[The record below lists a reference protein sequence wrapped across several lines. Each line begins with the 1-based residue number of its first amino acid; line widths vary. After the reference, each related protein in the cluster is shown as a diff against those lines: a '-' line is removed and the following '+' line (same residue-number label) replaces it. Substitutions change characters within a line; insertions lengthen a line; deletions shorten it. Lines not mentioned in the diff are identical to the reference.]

1 MNEKQRGGRPIAAPR
16 LGLIPWSLVCVWWL
30 LAVVAADFSA
40 ASAWGQSRADSTI
53 LRQPGSADGAR
64 GDSGAAVDAG
74 TGTGTGAGAGADE
87 PAIRTGDEALAA
99 PQVWRAA
106 HVHSLLTL
114 AIGVLIVLIGIIGF
128 KMNAFLALIVAALV
142 VSLMS
147 QGAWTDKVT
156 RVGAEF
162 GASAGRLGLVIAL
175 AAVIGQ
181 SFLASGCAERVV
193 GFFVSCL
200 GEKRMP
206 TALCGSSFVL
216 GIPVFFDT
224 VFYLMVPLARSAFL
238 RTRSRYLACLLAVVA
253 GGVATHT
260 LVPPTPGPL
269 LVGANLGVDLGTLLV
284 VGSCIGVVAAM
295 AGMVFGFFADRWMTI
310 PVRWLDDPNTESEAK
325 HTHAAQSL
333 PSLGLAVLPLG
344 LPVALIAGATILTT
358 WADQEGQ
365 AKFQVERPA
374 DWRGLQAVMVAPTP
388 LNAELWSRSVSVERP
403 SAEASLTESPAAEP
417 GLAAAATP
425 SVSGVSGVVGAV
437 VPEFVVEPQTLL
449 SAQRVLPRLVGL
461 LAQAESPEVQ
471 ALSASSSDAEYVAS
485 LNRLLARRDLYDE
498 SVFLGVRFS
507 AATRK
512 LLSESRQRLPVAQV
526 ERLNRLLLEDT
537 FPGLVG
543 PHVWETPMRQ
553 VATWSSIFGDANL
566 ALLIAAVL
574 ALWIEKR
581 QRRIGWAVLGGEV
594 EKALASAGVIILI
607 TAAGGAFGAMLNVAQ
622 VGETIREVF
631 SQYSR
636 SGLSLIVLA
645 FAISSLLKIA
655 QGSSTV
661 AMITASGMLASVA
674 NPEVLGCHP
683 VYMAT
688 AIGGG
693 SLFGSWMN
701 DSGFWI
707 FAKMGYLTTEE
718 ALRTWT
724 PCLAVVGFTA
734 GVMSVLL
741 AWLLPMVG

>member
-1 MNEKQRGGRPIAAPR
+1 MNEKQRGGRPTTAPR
-16 LGLIPWSLVCVWWL
+16 LGLIPWSLVCVWGL
-30 LAVVAADFSA
+30 FAMVAAEFSA

-53 LRQPGSADGAR
+53 LRQPGSAAGAR
-64 GDSGAAVDAG
+64 GDVASTAGAQTDAGARADAGAQIRSGAQARA
-74 TGTGTGAGAGADE
+74 
-87 PAIRTGDEALAA
+87 GDEALAA

-193 GFFVSCL
+193 AFFVGCL

-224 VFYLMVPLARSAFL
+224 VFYLMVPLARSAYL

-253 GGVATHT
+253 GGTATHT

-284 VGSCIGVVAAM
+284 VGSCIGVFAAM
-295 AGMVFGFFADRWMTI
+295 AGMVFGFFADRWMTV
-310 PVRWLDDPNTESEAK
+310 PVRWLDDPNMDDEAK
-325 HTHAAQSL
+325 HTHAPQSEPSAGLAL

-388 LNAELWSRSVSVERP
+388 LNAELWSRSVSVE
-403 SAEASLTESPAAEP
+403 
-417 GLAAAATP
+417 
-425 SVSGVSGVVGAV
+425 
-437 VPEFVVEPQTLL
+437 PQTLL
-449 SAQRVLPRLVGL
+449 SAERVLPRLVGM
-461 LAQAESPEVQ
+461 LAPAELPEGQ
-471 ALSASSSDAEYVAS
+471 SLSASQSDGEFVAN

-507 AATRK
+507 AATKK
-512 LLSESRQRLPVAQV
+512 LLSENRQRLPLAQV

-537 FPGLVG
+537 FPGLVA

-553 VATWSSIFGDANL
+553 VATWASIFGDANL

-741 AWLLPMVG
+741 AWLLPLVG